1 MRQGQHKN
9 RSRGRGRRQ
18 GNPVNR
24 VFESNGPDVKVRG
37 NAQHVA
43 EKYLQLARDAQS
55 SGDSVMAEN
64 YYQHAEHYLRI
75 VAAAQSFA
83 QQNGP
88 PGSIRRPF
96 GSEDLEDEEAE
107 GPEEDEM
114 VPAGHGPQPD
124 IVDLQGQRPQN
135 RDEES
140 ESQRDFH
147 RSQPRGGRDGDPDR
161 DQPREFRRPRD
172 RDFRDRD
179 NRDGRPPRE
188 GREFRDNREGR
199 DMRDSA
205 PSDEGQG
212 NGWSGH
218 EPDFLRR
225 GAAGNS
231 SPGNGRFRRDSRP
244 RGERKTEAPGEA
256 QPSDGEPSNEG
267 SEDFASN

>member
-18 GNPVNR
+18 GSPVNR

-88 PGSIRRPF
+88 PGGIRRPF
-96 GSEDLEDEEAE
+96 GSDDVEDEEAD
-107 GPEEDEM
+107 GPEDEDL

-124 IVDLQGQRPQN
+124 IVDLQAQRPVRELQS
-135 RDEES
+135 REGEGES
-140 ESQRDFH
+140 E
-147 RSQPRGGRDGDPDR
+147 
-161 DQPREFRRPRD
+161 QPREFRRPRE

-179 NRDGRPPRE
+179 RDSRDSRDGRDSRDSRPPRESREFRDSRE
-188 GREFRDNREGR
+188 GREFRDAGGGEE
-199 DMRDSA
+199 A
-205 PSDEGQG
+205 QG

-218 EPDFLRR
+218 QPDFLRR
-225 GAAGNS
+225 ASGTGS
-231 SPGNGRFRRDSRP
+231 SGNGRFRRDGRP
-244 RGERKTEAPGEA
+244 RGERKSEASGET
-256 QPSDGEPSNEG
+256 QPSDNEPPPES

>member
-1 MRQGQHKN
+1 M
-9 RSRGRGRRQ
+9 
-18 GNPVNR
+18 
-24 VFESNGPDVKVRG
+24 FESNGPDVKVRG

-88 PGSIRRPF
+88 PGTIRRPF

-218 EPDFLRR
+218 QPDFLRR

>member
-18 GNPVNR
+18 GSPVNR

-88 PGSIRRPF
+88 PGGIRRPF
-96 GSEDLEDEEAE
+96 GSEDVEDDETD
-107 GPEEDEM
+107 GPEEEDL

-124 IVDLQGQRPQN
+124 IVDLQAQRPLREMPN
-135 RDEES
+135 RDGE
-140 ESQRDFH
+140 
-147 RSQPRGGRDGDPDR
+147 GDGE
-161 DQPREFRRPRD
+161 QPREFRRPRE

-179 NRDGRPPRE
+179 RDRDSRDSRDSRPPRDRE
-188 GREFRDNREGR
+188 FRENREPREFRDAAAGEE
-199 DMRDSA
+199 A
-205 PSDEGQG
+205 QG

-218 EPDFLRR
+218 QPDFLRR
-225 GAAGNS
+225 NS
-231 SPGNGRFRRDSRP
+231 GTSASGNGRFRRDSRP
-244 RGERKTEAPGEA
+244 RGERKSEGSGEA
-256 QPSDGEPSNEG
+256 QTTDNEPPNES

>member
-18 GNPVNR
+18 GSPVNR

-88 PGSIRRPF
+88 PGGIRRPF
-96 GSEDLEDEEAE
+96 GSEDMDDDEGE
-107 GPEEDEM
+107 GPEEDEL

-124 IVDLQGQRPQN
+124 IVDLQSQRPV
-135 RDEES
+135 REM
-140 ESQRDFH
+140 
-147 RSQPRGGRDGDPDR
+147 PGRDSETEGE
-161 DQPREFRRPRD
+161 QPREFRRPRE

-179 NRDGRPPRE
+179 S
-188 GREFRDNREGR
+188 RDNREGR
-199 DMRDSA
+199 ENRDSRPPRESRDFRENREGRDFRDA
-205 PSDEGQG
+205 GAGEEGQG

-218 EPDFLRR
+218 QPDFLRR
-225 GAAGNS
+225 AAGTGS
-231 SPGNGRFRRDSRP
+231 SGNGRLRRDGRT
-244 RGERKTEAPGEA
+244 RGERKSETAGENQA
-256 QPSDGEPSNEG
+256 ADNEPPAES

>member
-1 MRQGQHKN
+1 
-9 RSRGRGRRQ
+9 
-18 GNPVNR
+18 

-88 PGSIRRPF
+88 PGGVRRPF
-96 GSEDLEDEEAE
+96 GSEDVEDDEAE
-107 GPEEDEM
+107 GAEEEDL

-124 IVDLQGQRPQN
+124 IVDLQAQRPVREMQN
-135 RDEES
+135 RDGEGETA
-140 ESQRDFH
+140 RDF
-147 RSQPRGGRDGDPDR
+147 RRPMREGREGEGDS
-161 DQPREFRRPRD
+161 DQPREFRRSRD

-179 NRDGRPPRE
+179 NRDSRPPREGRDFRENRE
-188 GREFRDNREGR
+188 GREFRDTGGTE
-199 DMRDSA
+199 
-205 PSDEGQG
+205 EVQG

-218 EPDFLRR
+218 QPDFLRR
-225 GAAGNS
+225 ASGSGSA
-231 SPGNGRFRRDSRP
+231 GNGRFRRDNRP
-244 RGERKTEAPGEA
+244 RGERKGESSPEA
-256 QPSDGEPSNEG
+256 QSSDSEPPTES
-267 SEDFASN
+267 SEDFASS

>member
-1 MRQGQHKN
+1 
-9 RSRGRGRRQ
+9 
-18 GNPVNR
+18 

-88 PGSIRRPF
+88 PGGIRRPF
-96 GSEDLEDEEAE
+96 GSEDIEDDEAD

-124 IVDLQGQRPQN
+124 IVDLQGQRPPREMQN
-135 RDEES
+135 RDDEGETP
-140 ESQRDFH
+140 RDF
-147 RSQPRGGRDGDPDR
+147 RRPQAREGDSDR
-161 DQPREFRRPRD
+161 DQPREFRRPRE
-172 RDFRDRD
+172 REFRDRD

-199 DMRDSA
+199 ELRDSGPA
-205 PSDEGQG
+205 EEAQG

-218 EPDFLRR
+218 QPDFLRR
-225 GAAGNS
+225 SSGNS
-231 SPGNGRFRRDSRP
+231 APGNGRFRRDNR
-244 RGERKTEAPGEA
+244 RQGERKEEAGTEA
-256 QPSDGEPSNEG
+256 QPSDSEPSNES

>member
-18 GNPVNR
+18 GSPVNR

-88 PGSIRRPF
+88 PGGIRRPF
-96 GSEDLEDEEAE
+96 GSEDLDEEEAE
-107 GPEEDEM
+107 GAEEDEM
-114 VPAGHGPQPD
+114 IPAGHGPQPD
-124 IVDLQGQRPQN
+124 IVDLQAQRPP
-135 RDEES
+135 RDMQSRDPEGES
-140 ESQRDFH
+140 
-147 RSQPRGGRDGDPDR
+147 PREFRRPPREGDHDS
-161 DQPREFRRPRD
+161 DQPREFRRPRE

-179 NRDGRPPRE
+179 SRPPRE
-188 GREFRDNREGR
+188 GREFRDRSEGR
-199 DMRDSA
+199 EPRDS
-205 PSDEGQG
+205 SSTDEGQG

-218 EPDFLRR
+218 QPDFLRR
-225 GAAGNS
+225 TGS
-231 SPGNGRFRRDSRP
+231 STASGNGRVRRDSRP
-244 RGERKTEAPGEA
+244 RGERKSEAPADG
-256 QPSDGEPSNEG
+256 QPSESEPSNG
-267 SEDFASN
+267 NSEDFASN

>member
-1 MRQGQHKN
+1 
-9 RSRGRGRRQ
+9 
-18 GNPVNR
+18 

-88 PGSIRRPF
+88 PGSVRRPF

-124 IVDLQGQRPQN
+124 ILDPQGQRPPREMQN
-135 RDEES
+135 RDDEGGDAP
-140 ESQRDFH
+140 RDF
-147 RSQPRGGRDGDPDR
+147 RRAPPRDSRDGDGER
-161 DQPREFRRPRD
+161 DQPREFRR
-172 RDFRDRD
+172 RD
-179 NRDGRPPRE
+179 NRDNRDARPPRE
-188 GREFRDNREGR
+188 NREFRDSREARETR
-199 DMRDSA
+199 DAAATRDPA
-205 PSDEGQG
+205 PTEEGQGG

-218 EPDFLRR
+218 QPDFLRR
-225 GAAGNS
+225 AAGTA
-231 SPGNGRFRRDSRP
+231 PAGNGRFRRDGRP
-244 RGERKTEAPGEA
+244 RTERKAEGAEEE
-256 QPSDGEPSNEG
+256 QPSASDGEPTNEN

>member
-18 GNPVNR
+18 GSPVNR

-88 PGSIRRPF
+88 PGGIRRPF
-96 GSEDLEDEEAE
+96 GDDVEDDDAE
-107 GPEEDEM
+107 GPEDEEL

-124 IVDLQGQRPQN
+124 IGDLQAQRPVREMQS
-135 RDEES
+135 RDGES
-140 ESQRDFH
+140 ESE
-147 RSQPRGGRDGDPDR
+147 
-161 DQPREFRRPRD
+161 QPREFRRPRE

-179 NRDGRPPRE
+179 SRDNRDGRDNRPPRE
-188 GREFRDNREGR
+188 GREFRENREGR
-199 DMRDSA
+199 EFRDA
-205 PSDEGQG
+205 GPGEEAQG

-218 EPDFLRR
+218 QPDFLRR
-225 GAAGNS
+225 ASGTGS
-231 SPGNGRFRRDSRP
+231 SGNGRFRRDSRP
-244 RGERKTEAPGEA
+244 RGERKSEAPGET
-256 QPSDGEPSNEG
+256 QQSDNEPPTES